1 MALIIENMKSLLIF
15 FIIVVKA
22 KIIICQSEDI
32 KYPIG
37 YQSES
42 ELKCNNTELKK
53 ASDNYEKCKN
63 ESTRLYNEAKNK
75 QLEVKRIS
83 EIQKNPIKS
92 DE

>member
-22 KIIICQSEDI
+22 KIIICQSEDV

-63 ESTRLYNEAKNK
+63 ESTRLFKEAKK
-75 QLEVKRIS
+75 KRLEVKRIS
-83 EIQKNPIKS
+83 EIQKHPTKS

>member
-1 MALIIENMKSLLIF
+1 MVLSIENMKTIVIF
-15 FIIVVKA
+15 FIIVINAQV
-22 KIIICQSEDI
+22 IICQSEDV

-37 YQSES
+37 YQSEL

-83 EIQKNPIKS
+83 EIQKSPTKS

>member
-1 MALIIENMKSLLIF
+1 MKTILIF
-15 FIIVVKA
+15 FIIVINAQV
-22 KIIICQSEDI
+22 IICQSEDV

-37 YQSES
+37 YQSEL

-53 ASDNYEKCKN
+53 TSDNYEKCKN

-83 EIQKNPIKS
+83 EIQKSPTKS

>member
-22 KIIICQSEDI
+22 KIIICQSEDV

-63 ESTRLYNEAKNK
+63 ESTRLFKEAKNK
-75 QLEVKRIS
+75 QLEVKLVS
-83 EIQKNPIKS
+83 
-92 DE
+92 